1 MTVNFDTSVA
11 ARSCKFGLIVA
22 RHSKFGLIDA
32 TIDNVARIW
41 PKHIPKHFIVQN
53 CIFGAADQRCRI
65 GKTKRHMCNRSVAN
79 TVGPIC
85 ECQHLVG
92 ASLVCD
98 RAPLHQSVY
107 NP

>member
-22 RHSKFGLIDA
+22 RHSKVGLIDA
-32 TIDNVARIW
+32 TIDNVARILS
-41 PKHIPKHFIVQN
+41 KHIPKRNFQIVVRN
-53 CIFGAADQRCRI
+53 CKFGAAVQRCRI

-85 ECQHLVG
+85 DCQHLAG

-98 RAPLHQSVY
+98 
-107 NP
+107 